1 MSTEAAPTEV
11 MPPKEYA
18 AIEAC
23 WERMYHRKVQAIYTM
38 SLKELTQWVTSRVD
52 GEDDPDTLD
61 AEITGA
67 LAIFCITEKHTKT
80 WWEWLTIINGS
91 LKARYVCM
99 CITDEVYWKKQ
110 KDFIP
115 TVKNCNAQNPK
126 KRRRVMEPKKRRSV
140 MAKAATV

>member
-1 MSTEAAPTEV
+1 MSPE
-11 MPPKEYA
+11 EYT

-23 WERMYHRKVQAIYTM
+23 WERMSHRKLQEIYAM
-38 SLKELTQWVTSRVD
+38 PLKELTQWVTSRVG

-67 LAIFCITEKHTKT
+67 LAIFCNTKKHTKT

-99 CITDEVYWKKQ
+99 CITDEAYWKRQ
-110 KDFIP
+110 KELLP
-115 TVKNCNAQNPK
+115 TVKTCNTQRQK
-126 KRRRVMEPKKRRSV
+126 KRRRVMVK
-140 MAKAATV
+140 AKTV